1 MHRDGRSGGYFIAD
15 KMVYR
20 EGPDTNRGLTLGA
33 MAGVGDEATA
43 RFRYFWVI
51 GGHYQGTFPGRD
63 NDVISFMA
71 ASARINPRLTRYQRD
86 RDRVTPGVLPIQT
99 YETVLEVDY
108 GARIAP
114 WLTLRPNLQYIIRP
128 NGTGTIPDA
137 FVIGLYTQ
145 VTF

>member
-1 MHRDGRSGGYFIAD
+1 
-15 KMVYR
+15 
-20 EGPDTNRGLTLGA
+20 

-86 RDRVTPGVLPIQT
+86 RDSVKPGAVPIQT
-99 YETVLEVDY
+99 SETVLEVDY
-108 GARIAP
+108 GAKIAP

>member
-1 MHRDGRSGGYFIAD
+1 MTCDHACPSGGD
-15 KMVYR
+15 HHPR

-86 RDRVTPGVLPIQT
+86 RDRVTAGAVPIQT
-99 YETVLEVDY
+99 SETVLEVDY
-108 GARIAP
+108 GAKIAP